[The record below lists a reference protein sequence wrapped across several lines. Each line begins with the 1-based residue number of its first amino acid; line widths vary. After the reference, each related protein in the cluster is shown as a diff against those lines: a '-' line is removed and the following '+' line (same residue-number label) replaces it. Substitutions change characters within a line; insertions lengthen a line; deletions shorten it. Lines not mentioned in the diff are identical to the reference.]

1 MKRILFFLY
10 GVICY
15 FIFFGTFLYAIGF
28 IGNFLVPKSM
38 DSAATI
44 PLGVALLINTA
55 LLGLFAIQHS
65 VMARQGFKK
74 WWTKF
79 VPKPIERS
87 TYVLFTSL
95 ALILMFWQWQP
106 LGGVIWSFENSLLT
120 GIMYGLY
127 AFGWIT
133 VLVTTFL
140 INHFDLFG
148 LRQVWLYLI
157 GKKYTNLGF
166 VTPGPYKMIRH
177 PLYLGW
183 LLVFWST
190 PVMTVAHLFFAVVTT
205 AYIFFAIKLEEKDLV
220 SIHGRDYAEYK
231 NKTPMIFPTGK
242 QKKSASSVFDKA
254 A

>member
-38 DSAATI
+38 DSAATT
-44 PLGVALLINTA
+44 PLGEALLINTA

-87 TYVLFTSL
+87 TYVLLSSL
-95 ALILMFWQWQP
+95 CLVLMFWQWQP
-106 LGGVIWSFENSLLT
+106 LGGVIWNLEGTLLT
-120 GIMYGLY
+120 GIIYSIY
-127 AFGWIT
+127 ALGWVT
-133 VLVTTFL
+133 VLVSTFI

-148 LRQVWLYLI
+148 LRQVWLYLV

-166 VTPGPYKMIRH
+166 VTPGLYKMIRH

-183 LLVFWST
+183 LLVFWSA

-205 AYIFFAIKLEEKDLV
+205 AYIFFAIRLEEKDLV

-231 NKTPMIFPTGK
+231 SKTPMIFPTRK
-242 QKKSASSVFDKA
+242 QKKSVSQAFDKA